1 MSMRIYLFH
10 FIKEGNMKRI
20 VTGLVAALFVVMA
33 MTPVYGKTTLKMVT
47 FLPKGNNNMTAFMA
61 LVDDINKKAKGELEI
76 KYLGGP
82 EAMPGFKQFE
92 GLRNGVVDMIF
103 GCESYYGRQVTGAA
117 YTHLT
122 RLDPVKERENGYYD
136 LRVDLMKKQNVYY
149 LGRAEFGV
157 WFQIFTNKAVKRP
170 QELKGQKIR
179 VSATYEPFVKKLG
192 AVPVTMPGSDIYTA
206 LERGTIDGYAWS
218 ALGNVQMGWVDVCKY
233 ILEPRIYQMN
243 IEALINL
250 KTWESLPDH
259 LKKLMTECMIQNE
272 KEYSKVM
279 AGIAEKE
286 FAEMQKRGM
295 KVIQFSPE
303 DSKWYVDLA
312 YEAGWEEVVKQ
323 NPDLGPKLKKMLTP

>member
-1 MSMRIYLFH
+1 
-10 FIKEGNMKRI
+10 MKRI
-20 VTGLVAALFVVMA
+20 VFGLVFVLCVLVA

-61 LVDDINKKAKGELEI
+61 LVDDINAKAKGELEI

-92 GLRNGVVDMIF
+92 ALRNGVVDMIF
-103 GCESYYGRQVTGAA
+103 GCESYYGRQVTGGA

-122 RLDPVKERENGYYD
+122 RLDPVKERENGYYELRAD
-136 LRVDLMKKQNVYY
+136 LLREQNVHY

-179 VSATYEPFVKKLG
+179 VSATYEPFVKRLG

-250 KTWESLPDH
+250 KTWEALPEH

-272 KEYSKVM
+272 KEYTKVM
-279 AGIAEKE
+279 ADIAEKE

-295 KVIQFSPE
+295 EVIAFSPE
-303 DSKWYVDLA
+303 DTDWYVDLA
-312 YEAGWEEVVKQ
+312 YEAGWDEVIKQ